1 MAIVTPF
8 PPFVCV
14 RAEAEEGGSP
24 ARTAV
29 ASDQEDSRTAA
40 MGKRVACSSAV
51 RAWPSLTGLRVAD
64 GPEFQDAFVTS
75 GVFSVTELVQVSRS
89 KSTLSALNLLFF
101 FFFFAV
107 KRMAIG
113 QNGSWQFPVWSPLGL

>member
-1 MAIVTPF
+1 MGSSSQADGKSTSCSVAIVTPF

-40 MGKRVACSSAV
+40 MGKRVACSV
-51 RAWPSLTGLRVAD
+51 KREQRRPRVAFTYRLACRRRSRVPRRLCD
-64 GPEFQDAFVTS
+64 VGSFQRHRAGA
-75 GVFSVTELVQVSRS
+75 GVE
-89 KSTLSALNLLFF
+89 K
-101 FFFFAV
+101 
-107 KRMAIG
+107 
-113 QNGSWQFPVWSPLGL
+113 